1 MKPPEKML
9 IAVDA
14 DALSRVEAKLDALLQ
29 MLERSKTTPMPD
41 WVSISE
47 AARINEVSATTIR
60 RWIDLGQIEARG
72 AGKVR
77 RVKVR

>member
-1 MKPPEKML
+1 MKSPEKIL

-14 DALSRVEAKLDALLQ
+14 DALARVEAKLDSLLQ
-29 MLERSKTTPMPD
+29 MLERSKITPTPD

-72 AGKVR
+72 AGKAR
-77 RVKVR
+77 RVKIK